1 MTEERDID
9 LGFVT
14 GGGGSVGRIARSA
27 RGKQGPSPAQ
37 VRARRSEGEAP
48 IRSRSRSYFGGEV
61 EEPLVMV
68 RATNAAL
75 RQTLFEVAPMQHGL
89 RLHARSYHQ
98 IREALY
104 YATVLC
110 LLSGVRTL
118 VVDVRLAD
126 AQALAG
132 QASLITGGREQRCLE
147 REFRVGPSFA
157 GGVIAWRVRAL
168 GDPQRTPRVL
178 AELQQSYGIE
188 PHERVVEEVG
198 ND

>member
-27 RGKQGPSPAQ
+27 RVKQGPSPAQ

-48 IRSRSRSYFGGEV
+48 RRSRSYFGGEV

-68 RATNAAL
+68 RATNGAL
-75 RQTLFEVAPMQHGL
+75 RQTLFEVAPMQHGV
-89 RLHARSYHQ
+89 RLHVRGYPRV
-98 IREALY
+98 REALY

-118 VVDVRLAD
+118 VIDVRLAD
-126 AQALAG
+126 AQSLAE

-147 REFRVGPSFA
+147 RELRVGPSFV

-168 GDPQRTPRVL
+168 GDPERTSRVL
-178 AELQQSYGIE
+178 EELQQSYGFE